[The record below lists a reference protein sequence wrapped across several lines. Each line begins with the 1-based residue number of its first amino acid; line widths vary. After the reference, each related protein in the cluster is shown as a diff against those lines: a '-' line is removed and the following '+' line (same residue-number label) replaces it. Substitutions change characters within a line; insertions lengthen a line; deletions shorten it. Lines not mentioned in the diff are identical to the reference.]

1 MNNMNDV
8 MLKVKKAGS
17 WLSFTTYD
25 RQHGRSMR
33 FLTLA
38 ESAMEAL
45 DANEYAQFLDADC
58 GNFVRLSRVEDKLRI
73 VFTWLSSCNDD
84 ISGYRQYAEIPYS
97 ALAACYAENST
108 QKFLCH
114 AEISVSPRIDA
125 SRACRNIR
133 RAIAEKHSRRAFI
146 RAMRDNFQWRDEETI
161 VLYDDWGNDF
171 FFYAS
176 SGLHGGLI
184 RHEYGG
190 KITYAVHT

>member
-1 MNNMNDV
+1 MNNDI
-8 MLKVKKAGS
+8 MLKVKKDGS
-17 WLSFTTYD
+17 WLSFVTYD
-25 RQHGRSMR
+25 RKHGRSMR

-45 DANEYAQFLDADC
+45 DKNEYAHFLDADC

-84 ISGYRQYAEIPYS
+84 DIRGYRQHVEIPYS

-108 QKFLCH
+108 RKFLCH
-114 AEISVSPRIDA
+114 AEISVSARIDS
-125 SRACRNIR
+125 SRACRNIQ

-146 RAMRDNFQWRDEETI
+146 RAMRDSFQWRGEETI

-171 FFYAS
+171 FFSAS

-184 RHEYGG
+184 RNEHDG
-190 KITYAVHT
+190 KITYSVHT

>member
-1 MNNMNDV
+1 MNNDI

-45 DANEYAQFLDADC
+45 DANEYAQFLDGDC
-58 GNFVRLSRVEDKLRI
+58 GNFVRFSRVEDKLRI
-73 VFTWLSSCNDD
+73 AFTWLSSCNDD
-84 ISGYRQYAEIPYS
+84 DIRGYRQHVEIPYAAIS
-97 ALAACYAENST
+97 ACYAENST

-146 RAMRDNFQWRDEETI
+146 RAMRNSFRWKDERVT
-161 VLYDDWGNDF
+161 LYNDGQYDF
-171 FFYAS
+171 FFQTDK
-176 SGLHGGLI
+176 GLCGGLI

-190 KITYAVHT
+190 KITYSVHT